1 MKELTG
7 IIPPLIIPFK
17 EEGGINDTSLRGFID
32 FLIERKIGGL
42 FPCGTFGSG
51 PLMTKDER
59 KQCAEIIID
68 AAADRVPVIIH
79 VGTTTK
85 AATVEFAKHAE
96 KAGADA
102 VAAVPPYYY
111 PHIEEVVIGYYQ
123 ELLDAVSIPVF
134 AYNNPGRV
142 GYGISPQ
149 LMARLADMGLAG
161 LKESSFDLKVFIS
174 YLNAVKKPGFQY
186 IMGTV
191 PLLFPGLM
199 MGAVAGIA
207 GTANAF
213 PEIAVELFN
222 EFENGNYA
230 RCIDLQKKISR
241 LVAIMGIGG
250 VPITGL
256 IAMLELRGY
265 EFGYPHDPMVKVSA
279 ETKEKIRQGLL
290 ELGLL
295 E

>member
-1 MKELTG
+1 MKELAG
-7 IIPPLIIPFK
+7 IIPPLIIPFN
-17 EEGGINDTSLRGFID
+17 EEGGINERSLRRFID

-51 PLMTKDER
+51 PLMSADER

-68 AAADRVPVIIH
+68 AAAGRIPVIIH
-79 VGTTTK
+79 VGTTTV

-96 KAGADA
+96 KAGADS

-111 PHIEEVVIGYYQ
+111 PHIEEVVIGYYKG
-123 ELLDAVSIPVF
+123 LLDAVSIPVF

-142 GYGISPQ
+142 GYGVSAQ
-149 LMARLADMGLAG
+149 LMGRLADMGLAG
-161 LKESSFDLKVFIS
+161 VKESSFDLKVFVS
-174 YLNAVKKPGFQY
+174 YLNAVTKPGFQF

-199 MGAVAGIA
+199 MGAIGGIA

-213 PEIAVELFN
+213 PEIAVELFD
-222 EFENGNYA
+222 EFKKGNYS
-230 RCIDLQKKISR
+230 RCVELQKKNSR
-241 LVAIMGIGG
+241 LVEIMGIGG

-256 IAMLELRGY
+256 IAMLELRGH
-265 EFGYPHDPMVKVSA
+265 EFGYPHDPMVKASPA
-279 ETKEKIRQGLL
+279 TKEKIRKGLL